1 MIQLFRTPRIEP
13 RAAECWSCCQCL
25 DESADVKPE
34 EQRQDGRGAD
44 VDAAA
49 GDGREDAA
57 GEARHDQDEAF
68 PRAEVLDR
76 VVGDSLVLPGKDKRN
91 VGFLFN

>member
-49 GDGREDAA
+49 GDGREVAA
-57 GEARHDQDEAF
+57 DEAGHEEHEGL
-68 PRAEVLDR
+68 PDAEVGNGVEGLAF
-76 VVGDSLVLPGKDKRN
+76 VLPESFCND
-91 VGFLFN
+91 L

>member
-57 GEARHDQDEAF
+57 DEAGQNEDGRV
-68 PRAEVLDR
+68 PSAEVDDR
-76 VVGDSLVLPGKDKRN
+76 VERLPLRVD
-91 VGFLFN
+91 VTYYIDL